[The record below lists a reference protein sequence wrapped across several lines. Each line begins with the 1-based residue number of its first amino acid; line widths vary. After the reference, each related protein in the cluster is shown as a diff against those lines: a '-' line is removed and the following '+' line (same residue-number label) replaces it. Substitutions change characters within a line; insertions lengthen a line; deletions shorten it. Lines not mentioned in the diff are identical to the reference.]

1 MNLLLPGKHCNK
13 FPNFASASFGFLY
26 RLNSKEN
33 RVAIGTV
40 ETLEKFIRTR
50 IDGQRRLKVVWHD

>member
-1 MNLLLPGKHCNK
+1 MNLLVPGKHCNK
-13 FPNFASASFGFLY
+13 FPNFANASFGFLY

-40 ETLEKFIRTR
+40 ESLENSFARGLT
-50 IDGQRRLKVVWHD
+50 VSAA